1 MENMIKTHALF
12 QLLSDVRFLTDIFIY
27 VKHGRV
33 LWPGRVNAPTM
44 GQLSNFRA
52 LKIRNSAHRCDKDL
66 KPTPFN
72 QN

>member
-1 MENMIKTHALF
+1 MRFAV
-12 QLLSDVRFLTDIFIY
+12 LLCKY
-27 VKHGRV
+27 
-33 LWPGRVNAPTM
+33 RVNVPTM

-52 LKIRNSAHRCDKDL
+52 LKNRNSAHRCDKDL